1 MWLRRRFVCDN
12 CSTRRLEDHPEF
24 ENKLTRCLARR
35 LVADVRVMSGQA
47 HIALWRSLLYNL
59 VMYRSGL
66 SRYRRFARPLSLVLI
81 SLSLVL
87 LFADHALSQ
96 PSTPRVR
103 RVYGDVSL
111 DNVHSDNIAKLVK
124 AGVFVG
130 TACAS
135 NEFCPDQP
143 LSRRTFAV
151 WMVRVLDGDEAPDF
165 VDPAVGGRSR
175 FADVG
180 ADEREALF
188 IERLA
193 ELGVTA
199 GCKSEP
205 LRYCPETSVSRAQMA
220 SFLSR
225 AFQLP
230 PAAEAGF
237 ADVSADN
244 VHRDNING
252 LSASGITAGC
262 KSEPKRYCPQ
272 QATTRAQM
280 ASFLAR
286 AMAWRDGEGSLQVDN
301 PDEGQQPEETITV
314 TGRDYSLQLRTS
326 YDETAERATVG
337 WRPSTDKPEQIDY
350 YVLQWRRHW
359 QDFGSDRQQTID
371 ADDIVGGQYRFHIP
385 DYAPHA
391 VRVIIVRNDGTR
403 LATAEVSS
411 GSPHHRFYVLVR
423 DRIINP
429 YQDEY
434 PWLKDTW
441 DYINSFDFALVATS
455 HDRTH
460 VGYSGEPEGTTRLI
474 DGLRP
479 RYATSLYIPTGKLDY
494 FDGWIPA
501 MIHELGHVYTNS
513 SLASTNPGP
522 VGIGY
527 LYLHLLTTNNTGVG
541 PANFCGS
548 NELYADLSQIV
559 FLGDEFVSPAIG
571 TLEGGGGYWAGCGLQ
586 LSQSD
591 HDQALQDIP
600 EIGRSVFIEQDM
612 PDWLYDNYQL
622 PGGDLDLETLWADI
636 HSRREY
642 RVTRQTISYHLRH
655 EFGGYCSPEQVQQFI
670 DGQITELRNPWRDG
684 GCNN

>member
-1 MWLRRRFVCDN
+1 
-12 CSTRRLEDHPEF
+12 
-24 ENKLTRCLARR
+24 
-35 LVADVRVMSGQA
+35 
-47 HIALWRSLLYNL
+47 
-59 VMYRSGL
+59 MYRSGL

-111 DNVHSDNIAKLVK
+111 DNVHSDNIAKLKK

-130 TACAS
+130 TECAS

-151 WMVRVLDGDEAPDF
+151 WMVRVLDGDEAPGF

-280 ASFLAR
+280 ASFLVR

-301 PDEGQQPEETITV
+301 PDGGQQPEETITV

-337 WRPSTDKPEQIDY
+337 WRPSTDRPEQIDY

-371 ADDIVGGQYRFHIP
+371 ADDIAGGQYRFRIP
-385 DYAPHA
+385 DHAPHA
-391 VRVIIVRNDGTR
+391 VRVIIVRNNGTR

-423 DRIINP
+423 DRIIDR
-429 YQDEY
+429 YQDEF
-434 PWLKDTW
+434 PWLKDIW
-441 DYINSFDFALVATS
+441 DYINSFDFDLVATR
-455 HDRTH
+455 HARIH

-479 RYATSLYIPTGKLDY
+479 IYATSLYMPTGKLDY
-494 FDGWIPA
+494 FDGWIPL

-513 SLASTNPGP
+513 SVASTNPGP

-541 PANFCGS
+541 PASLCGS
-548 NELYADLSQIV
+548 TELYADLAQIV

-571 TLEGGGGYWAGCGLQ
+571 TLEAGGGYWAGCGLQ

-591 HDQALQDIP
+591 HDQAVHDIP

-622 PGGDLDLETLWADI
+622 PGGDLDLEALWADI

-642 RVTRQTISYHLRH
+642 RLTRQIISYYLRY